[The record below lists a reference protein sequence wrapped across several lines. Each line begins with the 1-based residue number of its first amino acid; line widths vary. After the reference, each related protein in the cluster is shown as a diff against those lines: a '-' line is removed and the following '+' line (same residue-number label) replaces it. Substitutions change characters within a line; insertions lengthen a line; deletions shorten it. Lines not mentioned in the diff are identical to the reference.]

1 MTMEKTVKENLEKV
15 SYLINEAKS
24 KSKYNQ
30 DVKLIAVS
38 KTVDVDKVSEAAD
51 FGVIDFGE
59 NKPQEL
65 LRKAEVFPS
74 YNWHQIGTLQKN
86 KVKHIIDKVKL
97 IHSLDSVDLAK
108 EIDKRAKDKD
118 ITIQCLIQIN
128 ISKEES
134 KHGLDENNVVEF
146 VKQVSENYKN
156 IIIKGLM
163 GMAPY
168 EAEKENTRIYFKK
181 MKELMSLINS
191 KNINGVILDELSMG
205 MSNDYQIAIEEGA
218 TMVRL
223 GTVIFGERIY
233 NKNI

>member
-1 MTMEKTVKENLEKV
+1 MTMEKTVKENLEKI

-134 KHGLDENNVVEF
+134 KHGLDENSVVEF

-168 EAEKENTRIYFKK
+168 EVEKENTRIYFKK

-223 GTVIFGERIY
+223 GTLIFGERIY

>member
-1 MTMEKTVKENLEKV
+1 MASDWYIT
-15 SYLINEAKS
+15 
-24 KSKYNQ
+24 
-30 DVKLIAVS
+30 
-38 KTVDVDKVSEAAD
+38 
-51 FGVIDFGE
+51 
-59 NKPQEL
+59 
-65 LRKAEVFPS
+65 
-74 YNWHQIGTLQKN
+74 KN

-168 EAEKENTRIYFKK
+168 EVEKENTRIYFKK
-181 MKELMSLINS
+181 MKELMSLINT
-191 KNINGVILDELSMG
+191 KNINGVMLSELSMG

>member
-156 IIIKGLM
+156 I
-163 GMAPY
+163 
-168 EAEKENTRIYFKK
+168 
-181 MKELMSLINS
+181 KELMSLINS
-191 KNINGVILDELSMG
+191 KNINGVMLSELSMG

>member
-134 KHGLDENNVVEF
+134 KHGLDENSVVEF

>member
-1 MTMEKTVKENLEKV
+1 MEKTVKENLEKI

-38 KTVDVDKVSEAAD
+38 KTVDVDKVAEAAD
-51 FGVIDFGE
+51 FGIMDFGE

-134 KHGLDENNVVEF
+134 KHGLDENSVVEF

-168 EAEKENTRIYFKK
+168 EVEKENTRIYFKK
-181 MKELMSLINS
+181 
-191 KNINGVILDELSMG
+191 
-205 MSNDYQIAIEEGA
+205 
-218 TMVRL
+218 
-223 GTVIFGERIY
+223 
-233 NKNI
+233 

>member
-1 MTMEKTVKENLEKV
+1 MDKTIKENLEKV

-24 KSKYNQ
+24 KSIYKQ

-38 KTVDVDKVSEAAD
+38 KTVDVEKVAEVANL
-51 FGVIDFGE
+51 GIIDFGE

-65 LRKAEVFPS
+65 LRKAEVFPN

-86 KVKHIIDKVKL
+86 KVKHIIDKVKI
-97 IHSLDSVDLAK
+97 IHSLDSLDLAK

-118 ITIQCLIQIN
+118 IKIQCLIQIN
-128 ISKEES
+128 ISQEDT
-134 KHGLDENNVVEF
+134 KHGISENNVVEF
-146 VKQVSENYKN
+146 VKQVSENYTN
-156 IIIKGLM
+156 IVIKGLM

-168 EAEKENTRIYFKK
+168 EFEKENTRVYFQR
-181 MKELMSLINS
+181 MKELMLLVNS
-191 KNINGVILDELSMG
+191 KNIDDVFLEELSMG

-223 GTVIFGERIY
+223 GTTIFGERIY
-233 NKNI
+233 I

>member
-1 MTMEKTVKENLEKV
+1 MTMEKTVKENLEKI

-38 KTVDVDKVSEAAD
+38 KTVDVDKVAEAAD
-51 FGVIDFGE
+51 FGIMDFGE

-134 KHGLDENNVVEF
+134 KHGLDENSVVEF

-168 EAEKENTRIYFKK
+168 EVEKENTRIYFKK

-223 GTVIFGERIY
+223 GTLIFGERIY

>member
-1 MTMEKTVKENLEKV
+1 MEKTVKENLEKI

-38 KTVDVDKVSEAAD
+38 KTVDVDKVAEAAD
-51 FGVIDFGE
+51 FGIMDFGE

-134 KHGLDENNVVEF
+134 KHGLDENSLVEF

-168 EAEKENTRIYFKK
+168 EVEKENTRIYFKK

-205 MSNDYQIAIEEGA
+205 MSNDYHIAIEEGA

-223 GTVIFGERIY
+223 GTLIFGERIY

>member
-146 VKQVSENYKN
+146 VKQVSENYEN

-168 EAEKENTRIYFKK
+168 EVEKENTRIYFKK

-191 KNINGVILDELSMG
+191 KNINGVMLSELSMG

>member
-1 MTMEKTVKENLEKV
+1 MEKTVKENLEKI

-38 KTVDVDKVSEAAD
+38 KTVDVDKVAEAAD
-51 FGVIDFGE
+51 FGIMDFGE

-134 KHGLDENNVVEF
+134 KHGLDENSVVEF

-168 EAEKENTRIYFKK
+168 EVEKENTRIYFKK

-223 GTVIFGERIY
+223 GTLIFGERIY